1 MRILSWVQTDVGQKR
16 DHNEDSYLA
25 APEAGLYVVADGMGG
40 HAGGDQ
46 ASSIAVTL
54 LQEGVEDAGLSGN
67 RIAGAPGEEPP
78 ALRVL
83 REASRRAGE
92 VIFDMAQQNPHL
104 AGMGTTLTALLFHG
118 GRVHMAHVGD
128 SRAYLFRDGRIEQLT
143 EDHSWI
149 NEQVKAGL
157 ITNEEARHSKFKHII
172 TRSVGFERDV
182 AVDVMSLPV
191 LMGDCFLMC
200 SDGLSNYVENDE
212 LGQMLSSN
220 YYGRIPKQLVNIAN
234 ERGGDDNITVMLVY
248 VANDSGPPL
257 CTDMTRP
264 GAATNP
270 NRDPSTDA
278 LPTDAPPAGD

>member
-25 APEAGLYVVADGMGG
+25 APEIGLYVVADGMGG

-54 LQEGVEDAGLSGN
+54 LIEGVEKAGLPAQRS
-67 RIAGAPGEEPP
+67 AGAPGEEPP

-83 REASRRAGE
+83 REASRNAGE

-104 AGMGTTLTALLFHG
+104 AGMGTTLSALLFHG
-118 GRVHMAHVGD
+118 GRVHLAHVGD

-157 ITNEEARHSKFKHII
+157 ITDEEARHSKFKHII

-191 LMGDCFLMC
+191 LMGDCYLMC
-200 SDGLSNYVENDE
+200 SDGLSNYMENDE
-212 LGQMLSSN
+212 LGQMLTST
-220 YYGRIPKQLVNIAN
+220 YYGRIPQQLVGIAN
-234 ERGGDDNITVMLVY
+234 ERGGDDNITVVLVY
-248 VANDSGPPL
+248 VANDSGPPQ
-257 CTDMTRP
+257 CIDMTLPGSAADPSRNDVN
-264 GAATNP
+264 GAAHQKN
-270 NRDPSTDA
+270 
-278 LPTDAPPAGD
+278 GD